1 MGFETCRYPTDPYDR
16 YWYPEGVGSSYL
28 NTTTS
33 PLKELNSTH
42 SIHNSY
48 SYSGSYYPAPIA
60 VLQTAV
66 ATVSGTLSAHYLS
79 PDINQTVVNPFPI
92 LHFVELDPN
101 ANMTSREFNMNMS
114 SNVYSYFQYENTYNI
129 TADHPSAFEYDFWW
143 YTMPDSFIGPT
154 STFDLVPTATSV
166 WGPILNALEVF
177 AVSDPATSKTVE
189 RDCEFPII
197 LSSTPDSLSLIFS
210 SNLFI

>member
-16 YWYPEGVGSSYL
+16 YWYPEGVDSSYL

-42 SIHNSY
+42 SIDTPY

-66 ATVSGTLSAHYLS
+66 ATVSGTLSTHYLP
-79 PDINQTVVNPFPI
+79 PDINQTVTLPFPI

-101 ANMTSREFNMNMS
+101 ANLTSREFEIQIPPWVS
-114 SNVYSYFQYENTYNI
+114 TYENTYNI
-129 TADHPSAFEYDFWW
+129 TPDHPSAFEYDFWTFHETD
-143 YTMPDSFIGPT
+143 YSVGPT
-154 STFDLVPTATSV
+154 STFDLIPTATSV

-197 LSSTPDSLSLIFS
+197 SSSTSDSLSLVLS
-210 SNLFI
+210 SVWICKH

>member
-1 MGFETCRYPTDPYDR
+1 MGFGACRYPTDPYDR

-33 PLKELNSTH
+33 PLKELTSTH
-42 SIHNSY
+42 SISNPY
-48 SYSGSYYPAPIA
+48 SFSGSDYPAPIA

-66 ATVSGTLSAHYLS
+66 ATVSGTLSIHYL
-79 PDINQTVVNPFPI
+79 PPGTNQTVKLPFSI

-101 ANMTSREFNMNMS
+101 ANLTSREFDIQIPS
-114 SNVYSYFQYENTYNI
+114 WVSTYENTYNI
-129 TADHPSAFEYDFWW
+129 TPDHPSAFEYDVKTFQETD
-143 YTMPDSFIGPT
+143 YSMGPT
-154 STFDLVPTATSV
+154 STFDLIPTATSI

-197 LSSTPDSLSLIFS
+197 SSSASDSLSLIFS
-210 SNLFI
+210 FVLYM